1 MKNLKRI
8 CLAITKNKVFEI
20 VIVAVIILNSILIG
34 VETYNSSE
42 IVRLIQQINL
52 GVFTI
57 EIILRFIAAGSIRRF
72 LKDGWNV
79 FDLSLVFW

>member
-1 MKNLKRI
+1 MKNFKRI

-42 IVRLIQQINL
+42 IVRLIQRINL

-57 EIILRFIAAGSIRRF
+57 EIILRFIASGSIRRF
-72 LKDGWNV
+72 IKDG
-79 FDLSLVFW
+79 